1 MRLRRSWWLA
11 AGLTAIAAVAEPATD
26 AARSDSWPVGFRVMA
41 GSYVPASAANSEA
54 RPLQISVWYPAS
66 SARGK
71 GMTYRD
77 YVALNASELDP
88 EKPAGKS
95 GAEEAV
101 EEFRSFLVSA
111 KIVRSDVTRM
121 LSTPMKA
128 IANAPA
134 AKGRFPLVLISQG
147 NGQSAHD
154 QAFLA
159 EALAAR
165 GYIAAT
171 VPSATR
177 ISGPMKGEEEI
188 AAKATEQA
196 EDLSHAAE
204 RVKTQAELSEVGL
217 AVVGHSFGARAALL
231 FAMSNPAV
239 RALVSLDGGIGV
251 KTGRGML
258 ERSRLFDARAMT
270 APILHFY
277 EELDAFM
284 EPDFALIDSLDG
296 SFRRLV
302 KVPDMHHVHFNSAGS
317 LLQRAPS
324 LAAATRATP
333 GTARSVEAVESSTVS
348 FLDSVLKQPVG
359 QPLAAAWKPKDP
371 AFSLVEKPAAARTG
385 TWIAGPRG
393 RLRVDD
399 GGGSA
404 SGLLPVLFVHGNGGN
419 HAQWSAQLEHLRS
432 AGRRAAALD
441 LRGMGGSDIAYDG
454 DYSIDGFASD
464 VAAAADALKLDRFVL
479 VGHSFG
485 GAVVAAYAGKHPDRL
500 AGLVFA
506 DVTGDMRGT
515 PQAQIETLMRGL
527 QPPTYEEFTRRWFGA
542 ILAKGTDATKAAVLK
557 SLRATPREVF
567 VAATT
572 GLYSFDQG
580 AALTP
585 YRGPRLH
592 IASFLIGNAQAIDKA
607 YADMPVRTISDA
619 SHWLMLDRPEEFNR
633 ILDEFLAGLK

>member
-1 MRLRRSWWLA
+1 MDPSTRTVTRRDRPVELTPKEYDLLLALLDRGGAVASRLELMREVWGYDDSVISRTIDTHIGELRRKLEADPAAPRHILTARKVGYRLENEVQGLRSKVQGRSGPRIPRMKLRRSWWLA

-66 SARGK
+66 PGK
-71 GMTYRD
+71 GKRMTYRD

-95 GAEEAV
+95 GGEEAV
-101 EEFRSFLVSA
+101 EEFRSFLASA
-111 KIVRSDVTRM
+111 KILRSDITRM

-204 RVKTQAELSEVGL
+204 QVKTRAELSEEGL

-231 FAMSNPAV
+231 FAMSNPSV

-258 ERSRLFDARAMT
+258 ERSRLFDAKAMT

-277 EELDAFM
+277 EELDPFM

-333 GTARSVEAVESSTVS
+333 GTARSVEAV
-348 FLDSVLKQPVG
+348 
-359 QPLAAAWKPKDP
+359 
-371 AFSLVEKPAAARTG
+371 
-385 TWIAGPRG
+385 
-393 RLRVDD
+393 
-399 GGGSA
+399 
-404 SGLLPVLFVHGNGGN
+404 
-419 HAQWSAQLEHLRS
+419 
-432 AGRRAAALD
+432 
-441 LRGMGGSDIAYDG
+441 
-454 DYSIDGFASD
+454 
-464 VAAAADALKLDRFVL
+464 
-479 VGHSFG
+479 
-485 GAVVAAYAGKHPDRL
+485 
-500 AGLVFA
+500 
-506 DVTGDMRGT
+506 
-515 PQAQIETLMRGL
+515 
-527 QPPTYEEFTRRWFGA
+527 
-542 ILAKGTDATKAAVLK
+542 
-557 SLRATPREVF
+557 
-567 VAATT
+567 
-572 GLYSFDQG
+572 
-580 AALTP
+580 
-585 YRGPRLH
+585 
-592 IASFLIGNAQAIDKA
+592 
-607 YADMPVRTISDA
+607 
-619 SHWLMLDRPEEFNR
+619 
-633 ILDEFLAGLK
+633 